1 MTYSSAN
8 VNYSISE
15 LNELVKKYAAQFG
28 IDEASGV
35 QMMMILNDTEFDKNG
50 YNKYGLTAA
59 DITDLQE
66 LIDEQ
71 KDISTIDLKLELI
84 FSKKAR
90 GKLDTDGMDED
101 TFRNAATDYL
111 SGAIG
116 WEDLLTK
123 VEGLG
128 GLPRDYKP
136 QTGRK
141 VPVYENGKMV
151 MENGVPK
158 MHTFTTHFS
167 TDYHYIMNSMTDYDD
182 IKNFQIYLIE
192 NNIVPPETFLGTE
205 GEYSEALEG
214 AIVSVMNWLDK
225 NWAIEEG
232 NPLWNEIMAGDYI
245 FFNKMQYNDYTTD
258 ANGVPVP
265 SPEGLKKSQEMK
277 LFNWAIQEMNKDYQ
291 KFNQYA
297 TQMEDAKLIA
307 NLKSQYKVLT
317 PLQREDQV
325 ESWFKSVGIN
335 NPTQEQIDEWANNIA
350 LNYASVFKNLFRDM
364 KSLQEDLGLR
374 DWEANY
380 LANFG
385 GSLVGTPFAEMTDIS
400 TQLAQ
405 EDALLQSKEQWEQEY
420 AGQIEAY
427 EMGEKALKDE
437 AAIIRMLYG

>member
-1 MTYSSAN
+1 MTYSAN
-8 VNYSISE
+8 VNFSITE
-15 LNELVKKYAAQFG
+15 LNELVKKFAAQLG
-28 IDEASGV
+28 IEDASGV
-35 QMMMILNDTEFDKNG
+35 QMIQILNDTEFDKNG
-50 YNKYGLTAA
+50 YNKYGLTSQ
-59 DITDLQE
+59 DITDLQK

-71 KDISTIDLKLELI
+71 ADISTIDLKLQLI
-84 FSKKAR
+84 FTNKAKE
-90 GKLDTDGMDED
+90 GLDTTTMDEG
-101 TFRNAATDYL
+101 TFMNAIEMYNSGSSLADILAT
-111 SGAIG
+111 A
-116 WEDLLTK
+116 
-123 VEGLG
+123 GLG
-128 GLPRDYKP
+128 DLDREYDP

-141 VPVYENGKMV
+141 VPLYENGKPV

-158 MHTFTTHFS
+158 MTTFKTHFT
-167 TDYHYIMNSMTDYDD
+167 TDYHYIMNSLTDEGD
-182 IKNFQIYLIE
+182 IEDFQIYLIK
-192 NNIVPPETFLGTE
+192 NNIVAPETFLGTE

-214 AIVSVMNWLDK
+214 AIVSIMNWLDS
-225 NWAIEEG
+225 NHYIYEG
-232 NPLWNEIMAGDYI
+232 GDLWNEIMAGDNI
-245 FFNKMQYNDYTTD
+245 FFNQTQYSDYVLD
-258 ANGVPVP
+258 ENGVPVP
-265 SPEGLKKSQEMK
+265 SAAGLKKSQEMK
-277 LFNWAIQEMNKDYQ
+277 LFNWAVQEMNKDYQ

-297 TQMEDAKLIA
+297 TQMEDQKLIA

-350 LNYASVFKNLFRDM
+350 LNYASVFKNLVKDM

-380 LANFG
+380 LSNFG

-405 EDALLQSKEQWEQEY
+405 EDAVLQSKDQFEQEY

>member
-1 MTYSSAN
+1 MTYSAN
-8 VNYSISE
+8 VNFSISE
-15 LNELVKKYAAQFG
+15 LNELVKKYAIQLG
-28 IDEASGV
+28 LDDASGV
-35 QMMMILNDTEFDKNG
+35 QMISILNDTEFDKNG
-50 YNKYGLTAA
+50 YNKYGLTSA
-59 DITDLQE
+59 DITDLNA

-71 KDISTIDLKLELI
+71 ADISTIDLKLQLI
-84 FSKKAR
+84 FTNKAKE
-90 GKLDTDGMDED
+90 GLDTTTMDEG
-101 TFRNAATDYL
+101 TFMNAIEMFNAGK
-111 SGAIG
+111 S
-116 WEDLLTK
+116 WEDIKATI
-123 VEGLG
+123 GLG
-128 GLPRDYKP
+128 DLDRQYDPK
-136 QTGRK
+136 TGRK
-141 VPVYENGKMV
+141 VPVYENGKIV

-158 MHTFTTHFS
+158 MKAFKTHFS
-167 TDYHYIMNSMTDYDD
+167 TDYHYIMNSMTDEDD
-182 IKNFQIYLIE
+182 ITDFQIFLIK
-192 NNIVPPETFLGTE
+192 NNIVAPETFLGTE

-214 AIVSVMNWLDK
+214 AIVSIMNWLDT
-225 NWAIEEG
+225 NYAIEEG
-232 NPLWNEIMAGDYI
+232 NPLWNEIMAQDYV
-245 FFNKMQYNDYTTD
+245 FFNKTQYSDYKLD
-258 ANGVPVP
+258 ENGVPVP
-265 SPEGLKKSQEMK
+265 SPEGVKKSQEMK

-350 LNYASVFKNLFRDM
+350 LNYSSTFKNLVRDM

-380 LANFG
+380 LGNFG

-405 EDALLQSKEQWEQEY
+405 EDAVLQSKKQWEQEY